1 MKTYVTWVEVKPR
14 SPPNSKRFK
23 QGRTGY
29 HRAIRAEQQAEK
41 IQKEIEN
48 TRLEQEI
55 LSDIADL
62 MEMLEEE

>member
-29 HRAIRAEQQAEK
+29 HRAIRAEQRAEK
-41 IQKEIEN
+41 IRKERES

-55 LSDIADL
+55 LTDIDEL
-62 MEMLEEE
+62 MEMLEG